1 MSPSARER
9 YFAVVEG
16 ELAKERAHALRR
28 VGDRLDDAADRC
40 TRLLALLDA
49 GSTTAAARGAPEVDT
64 SPGPAGPA
72 DPEATSRPEVW
83 FDRPAEGR
91 ASLLE
96 QYRAARLE
104 FQEAKSWLCLQ
115 REAIGLHEH
124 RWVDRLY
131 PDPPRR

>member
-1 MSPSARER
+1 VPGVSPSAQER

-16 ELAKERAHALRR
+16 ELAKERAHALRK
-28 VGDRLDDAADRC
+28 VGDRLDDAAERC
-40 TRLLALLDA
+40 RRLLARLDA
-49 GSTTAAARGAPEVDT
+49 VATPDA
-64 SPGPAGPA
+64 SPGGEAEA
-72 DPEATSRPEVW
+72 DARPEVW
-83 FDRPAEGR
+83 FDRPSEGP
-91 ASLLE
+91 ALLDE
-96 QYRAARLE
+96 YRAARLD

>member
-40 TRLLALLDA
+40 ARLLARLDA
-49 GSTTAAARGAPEVDT
+49 GPTTAAAAGTPEAAASHGT
-64 SPGPAGPA
+64 AGPA
-72 DPEATSRPEVW
+72 DAGATSRPEVW
-83 FDRPAEGR
+83 FDRPAEDR
-91 ASLLE
+91 TSLLE